1 MVWKINNN
9 CQIFIEKTDSIAGRQ
24 KEIIP
29 HVSAYYVDKY
39 TTISE
44 KGVKTGSNRLCG
56 TANQELLAGYMLY
69 KYLGISSDEQL
80 VRNEHGKPE
89 IAAGY
94 KNESAA
100 FFNLAHSGPYVVLA
114 ISDRPVGVDI
124 EQTKRMSFKVAKR
137 IMRKEQLD
145 RLEGFE
151 NESEAF
157 QIELTKYWTQYEA
170 FQIELTKY
178 WTQYEAIMKLV
189 GTGFSGELDDKTME
203 AYEKRVVFRELE
215 DYVIAVVTE

>member
-9 CQIFIEKTDSIAGRQ
+9 CQIFIEKTDSIAGRR

-89 IAAGY
+89 IADG
-94 KNESAA
+94 ET

-145 RLEGFE
+145 KLEGFE

-157 QIELTKYWTQYEA
+157 QIELA
-170 FQIELTKY
+170 KY

-189 GTGFSGELDDKTME
+189 GTGFSGELDDRTME

-215 DYVIAVVTE
+215 DYVIAVVTK

>member
-1 MVWKINNN
+1 MENKINNN

-89 IAAGY
+89 IADGV
-94 KNESAA
+94 A

-124 EQTKRMSFKVAKR
+124 EHTKRMSYKVAKR

-145 RLEGFE
+145 RLDGFE

-170 FQIELTKY
+170 
-178 WTQYEAIMKLV
+178 IMMLV
-189 GTGFSGELDDKTME
+189 STVFSGELDDETME

>member
-89 IAAGY
+89 IADG
-94 KNESAA
+94 AA

-124 EQTKRMSFKVAKR
+124 EHTKRMSFKVAKR

-145 RLEGFE
+145 RLGGFE
-151 NESEAF
+151 NDS
-157 QIELTKYWTQYEA
+157 EA

-189 GTGFSGELDDKTME
+189 GTGFSGELDDETME
-203 AYEKRVVFRELE
+203 AYEKRVVFRKLE

>member
-94 KNESAA
+94 KNESVA
-100 FFNLAHSGPYVVLA
+100 FFKSGTQRSICGACNIRQTCWCGHRAYKAHELQSGKAYN
-114 ISDRPVGVDI
+114 
-124 EQTKRMSFKVAKR
+124 AK
-137 IMRKEQLD
+137 
-145 RLEGFE
+145 G
-151 NESEAF
+151 A
-157 QIELTKYWTQYEA
+157 A
-170 FQIELTKY
+170 
-178 WTQYEAIMKLV
+178 
-189 GTGFSGELDDKTME
+189 
-203 AYEKRVVFRELE
+203 
-215 DYVIAVVTE
+215 

>member
-1 MVWKINNN
+1 MENKTNNN

-69 KYLGISSDEQL
+69 KYLGISSDDQL

-89 IAAGY
+89 IADG
-94 KNESAA
+94 AA

-124 EQTKRMSFKVAKR
+124 EQTKRMSYKVTKR

-145 RLEGFE
+145 RLDGFE
-151 NESEAF
+151 NES
-157 QIELTKYWTQYEA
+157 EA

-189 GTGFSGELDDKTME
+189 GTGFSGELDDETME
-203 AYEKRVVFRELE
+203 AYEKG
-215 DYVIAVVTE
+215 

>member
-1 MVWKINNN
+1 
-9 CQIFIEKTDSIAGRQ
+9 
-24 KEIIP
+24 
-29 HVSAYYVDKY
+29 
-39 TTISE
+39 
-44 KGVKTGSNRLCG
+44 
-56 TANQELLAGYMLY
+56 MLY

-89 IAAGY
+89 IADGGT
-94 KNESAA
+94 

-145 RLEGFE
+145 KLEGFE

-157 QIELTKYWTQYEA
+157 QIELA
-170 FQIELTKY
+170 KY

-189 GTGFSGELDDKTME
+189 GTGFSGELDDRTME
-203 AYEKRVVFRELE
+203 AYEKG
-215 DYVIAVVTE
+215 

>member
-124 EQTKRMSFKVAKR
+124 EHTKRMSFKVAKR

-145 RLEGFE
+145 RLGGFE
-151 NESEAF
+151 NDSEAF
-157 QIELTKYWTQYEA
+157 QIG
-170 FQIELTKY
+170 LTKY

-189 GTGFSGELDDKTME
+189 GTGFSG
-203 AYEKRVVFRELE
+203 AG
-215 DYVIAVVTE
+215 

>member
-9 CQIFIEKTDSIAGRQ
+9 CQIFLEKTDSIAGRQ

-56 TANQELLAGYMLY
+56 TANQELLAGYMIF

-170 FQIELTKY
+170 
-178 WTQYEAIMKLV
+178 IMKLV
-189 GTGFSGELDDKTME
+189 GTGFSGELDDETME
-203 AYEKRVVFRELE
+203 AYEKRVVFRKLE
-215 DYVIAVVTE
+215 DYVVAVVIK

>member
-24 KEIIP
+24 KEIIQ

-69 KYLGISSDEQL
+69 KYLGISSD
-80 VRNEHGKPE
+80 GKPE

-124 EQTKRMSFKVAKR
+124 EQTKRMSYKVAKR

-145 RLEGFE
+145 RLDGFE
-151 NESEAF
+151 NES
-157 QIELTKYWTQYEA
+157 EA

-189 GTGFSGELDDKTME
+189 GTGFSGELDDETME
-203 AYEKRVVFRELE
+203 AYEKSVVFRKLE

>member
-1 MVWKINNN
+1 MENKINNN
-9 CQIFIEKTDSIAGRQ
+9 CQIFIEKTDSIADRQ

-69 KYLGISSDEQL
+69 KYLGISSDDQL

-89 IAAGY
+89 IADG
-94 KNESAA
+94 AA

-124 EQTKRMSFKVAKR
+124 EQTKRMSYKVTKR

-145 RLEGFE
+145 RLDGFE
-151 NESEAF
+151 NES
-157 QIELTKYWTQYEA
+157 EA

-189 GTGFSGELDDKTME
+189 GTGFSGELDDETME
-203 AYEKRVVFRELE
+203 AYEKRVVFRKLE

>member
-56 TANQELLAGYMLY
+56 TANQELLAGYMIF

-100 FFNLAHSGPYVVLA
+100 FLIWH
-114 ISDRPVGVDI
+114 
-124 EQTKRMSFKVAKR
+124 T
-137 IMRKEQLD
+137 
-145 RLEGFE
+145 
-151 NESEAF
+151 
-157 QIELTKYWTQYEA
+157 
-170 FQIELTKY
+170 
-178 WTQYEAIMKLV
+178 
-189 GTGFSGELDDKTME
+189 
-203 AYEKRVVFRELE
+203 
-215 DYVIAVVTE
+215 AVHMWCL

>member
-100 FFNLAHSGPYVVLA
+100 FFNLAH
-114 ISDRPVGVDI
+114 RPVGVDI
-124 EQTKRMSFKVAKR
+124 EHTKRMSYKVAKR
-137 IMRKEQLD
+137 IMRKAQLD

-151 NESEAF
+151 NES
-157 QIELTKYWTQYEA
+157 EA

-215 DYVIAVVTE
+215 DYVIAVVIK

>member
-1 MVWKINNN
+1 MENKTNNN

-69 KYLGISSDEQL
+69 KYLGISSDDQL

-89 IAAGY
+89 IADGT
-94 KNESAA
+94 A

-124 EQTKRMSFKVAKR
+124 EHTKRMSFKVAKR

-170 FQIELTKY
+170 
-178 WTQYEAIMKLV
+178 IMKLV
-189 GTGFSGELDDKTME
+189 GTGFSGELDDETME

>member
-44 KGVKTGSNRLCG
+44 KGV
-56 TANQELLAGYMLY
+56 
-69 KYLGISSDEQL
+69 
-80 VRNEHGKPE
+80 
-89 IAAGY
+89 
-94 KNESAA
+94 
-100 FFNLAHSGPYVVLA
+100 
-114 ISDRPVGVDI
+114 SDRPVGVDI
-124 EQTKRMSFKVAKR
+124 EQTKRMSYKVAKR
-137 IMRKEQLD
+137 IIRKEQLD
-145 RLEGFE
+145 RLGGFE
-151 NESEAF
+151 NES
-157 QIELTKYWTQYEA
+157 EA

-189 GTGFSGELDDKTME
+189 GTGFSGELDDETME

-215 DYVIAVVTE
+215 DYVIEVVIK

>member
-1 MVWKINNN
+1 MCLPIMWINT
-9 CQIFIEKTDSIAGRQ
+9 QLFQ
-24 KEIIP
+24 K
-29 HVSAYYVDKY
+29 
-39 TTISE
+39 

-114 ISDRPVGVDI
+114 NIR
-124 EQTKRMSFKVAKR
+124 QTCWRGHRA
-137 IMRKEQLD
+137 
-145 RLEGFE
+145 
-151 NESEAF
+151 
-157 QIELTKYWTQYEA
+157 
-170 FQIELTKY
+170 
-178 WTQYEAIMKLV
+178 
-189 GTGFSGELDDKTME
+189 DKN
-203 AYEKRVVFRELE
+203 A
-215 DYVIAVVTE
+215 

>member
-94 KNESAA
+94 KKESAA
-100 FFNLAHSGPYVVLA
+100 FNLAHLAHMWCLQYIRQTCWRGHRADKAHELQSGKAYN
-114 ISDRPVGVDI
+114 
-124 EQTKRMSFKVAKR
+124 AK
-137 IMRKEQLD
+137 
-145 RLEGFE
+145 
-151 NESEAF
+151 
-157 QIELTKYWTQYEA
+157 
-170 FQIELTKY
+170 
-178 WTQYEAIMKLV
+178 
-189 GTGFSGELDDKTME
+189 
-203 AYEKRVVFRELE
+203 
-215 DYVIAVVTE
+215 

>member
-1 MVWKINNN
+1 MKAGEGWSYRKVTWDGMEINNN

-100 FFNLAHSGPYVVLA
+100 FFNLAHSAHMWCLQYQTDLLA
-114 ISDRPVGVDI
+114 
-124 EQTKRMSFKVAKR
+124 
-137 IMRKEQLD
+137 
-145 RLEGFE
+145 
-151 NESEAF
+151 
-157 QIELTKYWTQYEA
+157 WT
-170 FQIELTKY
+170 
-178 WTQYEAIMKLV
+178 
-189 GTGFSGELDDKTME
+189 
-203 AYEKRVVFRELE
+203 
-215 DYVIAVVTE
+215 

>member
-44 KGVKTGSNRLCG
+44 KGVKTGSNRLRG
-56 TANQELLAGYMLY
+56 TAAQELLAGYMLY

-94 KNESAA
+94 KNENAA

-114 ISDRPVGVDI
+114 ISDSLAKSSFAVRSVRCS
-124 EQTKRMSFKVAKR
+124 RMCLYSRGMWHTISA
-137 IMRKEQLD
+137 
-145 RLEGFE
+145 
-151 NESEAF
+151 
-157 QIELTKYWTQYEA
+157 
-170 FQIELTKY
+170 
-178 WTQYEAIMKLV
+178 
-189 GTGFSGELDDKTME
+189 
-203 AYEKRVVFRELE
+203 
-215 DYVIAVVTE
+215 

>member
-9 CQIFIEKTDSIAGRQ
+9 CQIFIEKTDSIAGREN
-24 KEIIP
+24 EIIP

-89 IAAGY
+89 IADGGTL
-94 KNESAA
+94 
-100 FFNLAHSGPYVVLA
+100 FNLAHSGPYVVLA

-170 FQIELTKY
+170 
-178 WTQYEAIMKLV
+178 IMKLV

>member
-80 VRNEHGKPE
+80 VRNEQDIRMRAQLFLIWHT
-89 IAAGY
+89 AAHMWCLQY
-94 KNESAA
+94 QTDL
-100 FFNLAHSGPYVVLA
+100 LA
-114 ISDRPVGVDI
+114 
-124 EQTKRMSFKVAKR
+124 
-137 IMRKEQLD
+137 
-145 RLEGFE
+145 
-151 NESEAF
+151 
-157 QIELTKYWTQYEA
+157 WT
-170 FQIELTKY
+170 
-178 WTQYEAIMKLV
+178 
-189 GTGFSGELDDKTME
+189 
-203 AYEKRVVFRELE
+203 
-215 DYVIAVVTE
+215 

>member
-1 MVWKINNN
+1 M
-9 CQIFIEKTDSIAGRQ
+9 
-24 KEIIP
+24 
-29 HVSAYYVDKY
+29 
-39 TTISE
+39 
-44 KGVKTGSNRLCG
+44 
-56 TANQELLAGYMLY
+56 
-69 KYLGISSDEQL
+69 
-80 VRNEHGKPE
+80 
-89 IAAGY
+89 
-94 KNESAA
+94 
-100 FFNLAHSGPYVVLA
+100 VLA

-124 EQTKRMSFKVAKR
+124 EHTKRMSYKVAKR

-151 NESEAF
+151 NESD
-157 QIELTKYWTQYEA
+157 A

-203 AYEKRVVFRELE
+203 AYEKRVVFRKLE

>member
-39 TTISE
+39 
-44 KGVKTGSNRLCG
+44 
-56 TANQELLAGYMLY
+56 
-69 KYLGISSDEQL
+69 
-80 VRNEHGKPE
+80 
-89 IAAGY
+89 

-124 EQTKRMSFKVAKR
+124 EHTKRMSYKVAKR

-151 NESEAF
+151 NESDAF
-157 QIELTKYWTQYEA
+157 QIE
-170 FQIELTKY
+170 ITKY

-215 DYVIAVVTE
+215 DYVIAVVIK

>member
-94 KNESAA
+94 KNESA
-100 FFNLAHSGPYVVLA
+100 HSGPYVVLA

-124 EQTKRMSFKVAKR
+124 EHTKRMSFKVAKR

-145 RLEGFE
+145 RLGGFE
-151 NESEAF
+151 NDS
-157 QIELTKYWTQYEA
+157 EA

-189 GTGFSGELDDKTME
+189 GTGFSGELDDETME
-203 AYEKRVVFRELE
+203 AYEKRVVFRKLE

>member
-56 TANQELLAGYMLY
+56 TAKQELLAGYMLY

-89 IAAGY
+89 IAMAGLFLIWHT
-94 KNESAA
+94 AA
-100 FFNLAHSGPYVVLA
+100 RMWCLQYRTGPLA
-114 ISDRPVGVDI
+114 
-124 EQTKRMSFKVAKR
+124 
-137 IMRKEQLD
+137 
-145 RLEGFE
+145 
-151 NESEAF
+151 
-157 QIELTKYWTQYEA
+157 WT
-170 FQIELTKY
+170 
-178 WTQYEAIMKLV
+178 
-189 GTGFSGELDDKTME
+189 
-203 AYEKRVVFRELE
+203 
-215 DYVIAVVTE
+215 

>member
-1 MVWKINNN
+1 MENKTNNN

-29 HVSAYYVDKY
+29 HVSVYYVDKY

-69 KYLGISSDEQL
+69 KYLGISSDDQL

-89 IAAGY
+89 IADG
-94 KNESAA
+94 AA

-124 EQTKRMSFKVAKR
+124 EHTKRMSYKVAKR

-145 RLEGFE
+145 RLGGFE
-151 NESEAF
+151 NES
-157 QIELTKYWTQYEA
+157 EA

-189 GTGFSGELDDKTME
+189 GTGFSGELDDETME
-203 AYEKRVVFRELE
+203 AYEKRVVFRKLE